1 MHQSAMFHGQRFFE
15 TYCPTAAGPEVTLV
29 EIGSQNVNGSLREVC
44 PRGLT
49 YIGLD
54 FAEGEGVDVVLTD
67 PYSIP
72 LPDNSADVVV
82 SSSCF
87 EHSQFFWLVFLE
99 AMRLLKPHGLL
110 YLNAPSNG
118 YFHRWPVDCW
128 RFYPDAGH
136 AMVAWARRQ
145 GYPALL
151 LESFVGERS
160 AGTVAEGGMWNDF
173 VAVFIKD
180 AEHRNRYPNRILHR
194 LADYSNGYLDGA
206 EGVLRHSERGPD
218 FSLIEA
224 QRERLAGLDASV
236 SALVA
241 RMSEVDD
248 RLAGAQR
255 LATESEM
262 RADTLRRERDDALQ
276 AVDRMTRSSSWR
288 LTAPYRAVRDRLRSA
303 RRAFKRSDLLYRAV
317 TSPLM
322 LPAYLAYNGNR
333 HGFYKSWRRKSGF
346 MDQMIGVQDVIR
358 DRLSERGGAYRYV
371 GSLGF
376 ALAYRVHQHHS
387 VARAMIDFGRILG
400 REGVPGVRRWLHSA
414 RPGLAS
420 PVSVGASVVS
430 LRQAATPEQARRILV
445 ADYRIPRPD
454 FSAGERATVGIL
466 KDLITL
472 NFDVTFIAKDME
484 PAPAY
489 EADLRQLGVEVI
501 TRDSGH
507 GSPDKYVLDQ
517 GARFGAFYFFRVD
530 VAEVLLAPARQAAPW
545 ARLVFHAPDLY
556 FLREMRAAT
565 LRGDAASRHLAMHT
579 RAREVAMMRQADHV
593 VVVSPAEVPILQ
605 QELPNTPISVFPALY
620 APVTPSPRGFDDRR
634 HVFFLGGFGHAPNVD
649 AVRWFANEVWPLVR
663 ARLPDV
669 EFHIVGAQ
677 APESVMALGHLP
689 GIHVV
694 GFVADLDPVLQAMR
708 VGVAPLLYGA
718 GIKGKVAVSMGAGIP
733 CVCTAIAAE
742 GMGIRDA
749 EHALVDDE
757 PGAFADAVVSL
768 YTQPAVW
775 QRVSRAGQALV
786 QERFGDAANRD
797 SLLQVL
803 NAARVL
809 PLAPYLDYM
818 NRIAPEPV
826 PSTDVD
832 IDVSIIVP
840 VYNKWPLTRSCLNSV
855 IQCSRTSAV
864 RYEIMLAD
872 DGSSD
877 DTCRAG
883 EVFPSLRVVRT
894 PSNLGFL
901 RNCNHAARHARGR
914 YLVLLNND
922 TVVLPGW
929 LDALLQTAES
939 DRSEERRVGKE
950 CRSRW

>member
-288 LTAPYRAVRDRLRSA
+288 LTAPYRAVRDRL
-303 RRAFKRSDLLYRAV
+303 
-317 TSPLM
+317 P
-322 LPAYLAYNGNR
+322 
-333 HGFYKSWRRKSGF
+333 
-346 MDQMIGVQDVIR
+346 
-358 DRLSERGGAYRYV
+358 ERGRVYRYV
-371 GSLGF
+371 GSFGF

-387 VARAMIDFGRILG
+387 VVRAMIDFGRILG
-400 REGVPGVRRWLHSA
+400 REGVPGVRGWLHSA
-414 RPGLAS
+414 SPGLAS

-466 KDLITL
+466 KDLVAL
-472 NFDVTFIAKDME
+472 GFDVTFIAKDME

-489 EADLRQLGVEVI
+489 EADLRQLG
-501 TRDSGH
+501 
-507 GSPDKYVLDQ
+507 
-517 GARFGAFYFFRVD
+517 
-530 VAEVLLAPARQAAPW
+530 
-545 ARLVFHAPDLY
+545 
-556 FLREMRAAT
+556 
-565 LRGDAASRHLAMHT
+565 
-579 RAREVAMMRQADHV
+579 
-593 VVVSPAEVPILQ
+593 
-605 QELPNTPISVFPALY
+605 
-620 APVTPSPRGFDDRR
+620 
-634 HVFFLGGFGHAPNVD
+634 
-649 AVRWFANEVWPLVR
+649 
-663 ARLPDV
+663 
-669 EFHIVGAQ
+669 
-677 APESVMALGHLP
+677 
-689 GIHVV
+689 
-694 GFVADLDPVLQAMR
+694 
-708 VGVAPLLYGA
+708 
-718 GIKGKVAVSMGAGIP
+718 
-733 CVCTAIAAE
+733 
-742 GMGIRDA
+742 
-749 EHALVDDE
+749 
-757 PGAFADAVVSL
+757 
-768 YTQPAVW
+768 
-775 QRVSRAGQALV
+775 
-786 QERFGDAANRD
+786 
-797 SLLQVL
+797 
-803 NAARVL
+803 
-809 PLAPYLDYM
+809 
-818 NRIAPEPV
+818 
-826 PSTDVD
+826 
-832 IDVSIIVP
+832 
-840 VYNKWPLTRSCLNSV
+840 
-855 IQCSRTSAV
+855 
-864 RYEIMLAD
+864 
-872 DGSSD
+872 
-877 DTCRAG
+877 
-883 EVFPSLRVVRT
+883 
-894 PSNLGFL
+894 
-901 RNCNHAARHARGR
+901 
-914 YLVLLNND
+914 
-922 TVVLPGW
+922 
-929 LDALLQTAES
+929 
-939 DRSEERRVGKE
+939 
-950 CRSRW
+950 